1 MFELEDKLKIITI
14 NQDYMGA
21 LYAVDS
27 QVFYSPI
34 NYDSKPYLGIL
45 INDNGR
51 KYAIP
56 LTSAKPVH
64 LNWDNYN
71 NGRLLIYEIANPS
84 ALSSN
89 DIYKTLQDGTTKH
102 ILAALMINKMIPIKD
117 GLYSVVDINH
127 RSNDNV
133 VVTKYKQL
141 LNKEFSFCVS
151 KKEKIVNE
159 ANKIYEKQIKTGKV
173 YPKFCSF
180 IKLEEVCDRYNN
192 N

>member
-1 MFELEDKLKIITI
+1 MFKLEDKLKIITI
-14 NQDYMGA
+14 NQDYTRA
-21 LYAVDS
+21 LYTVDN

-34 NYDSKPYLGIL
+34 NYENKPYLGIL
-45 INDNGR
+45 INDSGR

-56 LTSAKPVH
+56 LTSAKPAH

-84 ALSSN
+84 VFSGN
-89 DIYKTLQDGTTKH
+89 DIFKTLPDGTTKH

-117 GLYSVVDINH
+117 GLYSIVDINH
-127 RSNDNV
+127 RSTDDV
-133 VVTKYKQL
+133 TTTKYKQL

-159 ANKIYEKQIKTGKV
+159 ASKIYEKQIKTGKI
-173 YPKFCSF
+173 YHTYCNF
-180 IKLEEVCDRYNN
+180 IKLEEACDSYNN
-192 N
+192 